1 MSAETQASNLCEENL
16 WFAMSATF
24 GRELKAKEFLEEK
37 QVECYVPMRYEIQ
50 KDKKHKT
57 VRQYVSAISNLVF
70 VYTTRKN
77 IQELKTRLPYLHYLT
92 NHTEGRNIPIV
103 VPEHQMT
110 QFITVCNTYNEKLA
124 FLSPDE
130 VNLDKGTRIR
140 IVGGAL
146 DGIEGTFV
154 KVARGRKKK
163 IVVMVEG
170 IIGVAMTEITDGFIQ
185 VVET

>member
-1 MSAETQASNLCEENL
+1 MLDEDIL

-24 GRELKAKEFLEEK
+24 GRELKAKEFLEK
-37 QVECYVPMRYEIQ
+37 NDVECFVPMRYEIQ
-50 KDKKHKT
+50 KNKKDEHT
-57 VRQYVSAISNLVF
+57 RQLVSAINNLIF
-70 VYTTRKN
+70 VHTTRKR
-77 IQELKTRLPYLHYLT
+77 IQDLKSQVQYLHYLV
-92 NHTEGRNIPIV
+92 HTIEGRNIPIV
-103 VPEHQMT
+103 VPECQMT

-154 KVARGRKKK
+154 KVANGRKKK

-185 VVET
+185 VIET